1 MGQTSEEFEKNSW
14 IVKVKISEKT
24 GYWKKS
30 TFGIVVFF
38 LKAHTKVIKLANFQK
53 CIWAFRLTPF
63 VDNKNTKL
71 GRYKKVVFPIDE
83 FLIFGKNVS
92 K

>member
-38 LKAHTKVIKLANFQK
+38 LKAHTKVIKLANLQK
-53 CIWAFRLTPF
+53 CIWAFRLETLLTTRIQ
-63 VDNKNTKL
+63 K
-71 GRYKKVVFPIDE
+71 
-83 FLIFGKNVS
+83 
-92 K
+92 

>member
-38 LKAHTKVIKLANFQK
+38 SESPYQSYKIGKFSEMHLGFQ
-53 CIWAFRLTPF
+53 IDSI
-63 VDNKNTKL
+63 VDNKNTKI
-71 GRYKKVVFPIDE
+71 GRYKKVVFPLDE